1 MASLQKSHEERAQS
15 AAEKAADELA
25 AAHASP
31 RGSGILSSVK
41 DTFSDGGGGRGDTT
55 TAAGHDN
62 SGTAADYAEE
72 GKANTGGMADA
83 AMDKAAETK
92 DLAADRARGMRDAAA
107 NKDEGAK
114 EYAAEKTAGAES
126 EEDVMLRVKE
136 ADHMTGQAVNDVGPI
151 GEEGNGMPRRRR

>member
-1 MASLQKSHEERAQS
+1 
-15 AAEKAADELA
+15 
-25 AAHASP
+25 
-31 RGSGILSSVK
+31 
-41 DTFSDGGGGRGDTT
+41 
-55 TAAGHDN
+55 
-62 SGTAADYAEE
+62 
-72 GKANTGGMADA
+72 MADA